1 MDNLMLNNKIYLE
14 GKVVSGMEFSHE
26 MYGEGFYTFLLE
38 VTRLSDSV
46 DLLNI
51 TVSERLISNMDLSI
65 GKEIVVLGQL
75 RSYNKFVDG
84 ANKLILTVFARN
96 IEPCIEKSKNPN
108 EIFLDGY
115 ICKEPVYRKTP
126 FGREIA
132 DVLLAVNRAYNKSD
146 YIPTIAWGRNSRF
159 CQTLEVGDNI
169 RVWGRLQSREYQK
182 KISENEVVKKV
193 AYEVSI
199 SKMEKVSDE
208 EAKNKDNK
216 EKKPKREPTENDI
229 FCHDFEQRLVEF
241 LGTKVKVVP
250 KIDEQGRQGGTIHIE
265 YYSAED
271 LERIYEVLQQGR
283 HEEKTLNGE
292 PKRLN
297 V

>member
-1 MDNLMLNNKIYLE
+1 MMDNLMLNNKIYLE
-14 GKVVSGMEFSHE
+14 GTVISGLDFSHE
-26 MYGEGFYTFLLE
+26 MYGEGFYTFSIE

-46 DLLNI
+46 DVLNI
-51 TVSERLISNMDLSI
+51 TVSERLIANLDLNI
-65 GKEIVVLGQL
+65 GNDIIVEGQL

-84 ANKLILTVFARN
+84 SNKLILTVFARN
-96 IEPCIEKSKNPN
+96 IEPCIERSKNPN

-115 ICKEPVYRKTP
+115 ICKEPVYRTTP

-159 CQTLEVGDNI
+159 CQNLEVGDNI

-182 KISENEVVKKV
+182 KVTEEDVIKKI

-199 SKMEKVSDE
+199 SKMEKVGKEDE
-208 EAKNKDNK
+208 V
-216 EKKPKREPTENDI
+216 DI
-229 FCHDFEQRLVEF
+229 IM
-241 LGTKVKVVP
+241 P
-250 KIDEQGRQGGTIHIE
+250 
-265 YYSAED
+265 
-271 LERIYEVLQQGR
+271 
-283 HEEKTLNGE
+283 EEGA
-292 PKRLN
+292 

>member
-146 YIPTIAWGRNSRF
+146 YIPTIAWGRNARF
-159 CQTLEVGDNI
+159 CQNLEV
-169 RVWGRLQSREYQK
+169 
-182 KISENEVVKKV
+182 
-193 AYEVSI
+193 
-199 SKMEKVSDE
+199 
-208 EAKNKDNK
+208 
-216 EKKPKREPTENDI
+216 
-229 FCHDFEQRLVEF
+229 
-241 LGTKVKVVP
+241 GTKVKIVGRVQSRMYEKKHEDGCAADCYIEGFRLIEKLSSDLIRNSSYP
-250 KIDEQGRQGGTIHIE
+250 LLLLSLLHNSKRMEILSDDEMEKILSKVLGSDWKDYLYE
-265 YYSAED
+265 YKRN
-271 LERIYEVLQQGR
+271 LGKHYEPGQ
-283 HEEKTLNGE
+283 
-292 PKRLN
+292 
-297 V
+297 